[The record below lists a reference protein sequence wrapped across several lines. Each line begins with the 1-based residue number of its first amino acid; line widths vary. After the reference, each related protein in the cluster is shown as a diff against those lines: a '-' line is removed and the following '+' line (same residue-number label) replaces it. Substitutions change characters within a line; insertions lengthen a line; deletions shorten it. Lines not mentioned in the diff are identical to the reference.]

1 MQPSLPPR
9 ARPSPRT
16 LAAALLLLAGCA
28 TLPPAPPEQAPA
40 AHGVVHAESDAV
52 AEQVAHDLDA
62 TWVAL
67 RDFVPG
73 CRDVPVTVWVQR
85 HLRRS
90 PDDQPP
96 AYLQA
101 FAVPDHDLA
110 VVREGDRERR
120 HSLAHELFHVLH
132 DETWGA
138 LPTYMEEGVA
148 DVVAQRLASG
158 ERSELEGLLGLL
170 PCLPGVEAEVVVRA
184 PDGSAVEQSQ
194 RLTLGGARLDAADV
208 RALLERV
215 EPSSA
220 LSGSQGFSS
229 GYALGYCVARRIL
242 DRDGLLGLRALCA
255 AAQARGLPRVP
266 VAELLEA
273 AELPADPAPWW
284 PLLAEDLQPADV
296 RAAAEFW
303 ATSLADSLR
312 RMLPG
317 PGAAAARVAAGDV
330 ELRIGP
336 AQSSLVSVPGLAD
349 ALR

>member
-1 MQPSLPPR
+1 MSSPR
-9 ARPSPRT
+9 PCRFGPSPLPL
-16 LAAALLLLAGCA
+16 LAALLLAGCA
-28 TLPPAPPEQAPA
+28 TLPPAPPARARA
-40 AHGVVHAESDAV
+40 AHGVVCAASAPV
-52 AEQVAHDLDA
+52 AGDVARDLDA
-62 TWVAL
+62 SWVAL

-73 CRDVPVTVWVQR
+73 CRDVPVTVWVQQ
-85 HLRRS
+85 HLQRS

-101 FAVPDHDLA
+101 FAVPDRDLV
-110 VVREGDRERR
+110 VVREGDHERL
-120 HSLAHELFHVLH
+120 HSLVHELFHVLH
-132 DETWGA
+132 DDTWSA

-148 DVVAQRLASG
+148 DVVAQRLACG

-170 PCLPGVEAEVVVRA
+170 PCLPGVEAEIVLRA
-184 PDGSAVEQSQ
+184 PGGSAVEQSQ

-208 RALLERV
+208 RSLLERV

-242 DRDGLLGLRALCA
+242 DRDGIAGLRALCA
-255 AAQARGLPRVP
+255 SAHARGLSRVP
-266 VAELLEA
+266 VSELLQA

-284 PLLAEDLQPADV
+284 PLLADDLQPADV
-296 RAAAEFW
+296 RAAADFW
-303 ATSLADSLR
+303 AASLADSLR
-312 RMLPG
+312 RLLPT

-336 AQSSLVSVPGLAD
+336 ARSSLAAVPGLAA